1 MQKIYIKLHSS
12 EPSFHKMIEGCPNF
26 HRVQDEEIAK
36 KYVFSSI
43 RPLIIGLIGM
53 EIQLQV
59 NEKIKEK
66 WRTLKYL
73 NGLISMPMKI
83 ILQKMA

>member
-43 RPLIIGLIGM
+43 RHSYYWFNWNGDP
-53 EIQLQV
+53 LQV
-59 NEKIKEK
+59 NEKIKE
-66 WRTLKYL
+66 
-73 NGLISMPMKI
+73 NGEH
-83 ILQKMA
+83 